1 MEELFYRTTLVILI
15 IAFFVIRAPSVL
27 SASKTKKA
35 EEKKPTRERVLVILN
50 FIGMVGIPFLYILT
64 TWLDYY
70 SFPIPEPLRLF
81 GIIFYIIG
89 FILLIWVHRTLGE
102 HWSMMLKLGEEH
114 KLITS
119 GPYSRVRHPMYTYFY
134 IMTISTALISANF
147 FVAAFG
153 ITAWTLLYL
162 VRVGDEE
169 ALMLEQ
175 FGEEYRQY
183 MKRTG
188 RLLPK
193 FKT

>member
-1 MEELFYRTTLVILI
+1 MEELFYRGALAVLI
-15 IAFFVIRAPSVL
+15 IVFFLIRAPSVL
-27 SASKTKKA
+27 RASKT
-35 EEKKPTRERVLVILN
+35 EKVKEKQPTRERVLVFLN
-50 FIGMVGIPFLYILT
+50 FIGMMCIPFLYILT
-64 TWLDYY
+64 PWFDYY
-70 SFPIPEPLRLF
+70 AFPIPELLRLF
-81 GIIFYIIG
+81 GIVFFIVG
-89 FILLIWVHRTLGE
+89 LILLAWVHRTLGK

-114 KLITS
+114 KLTIT
-119 GPYSRVRHPMYTYFY
+119 GPYSRIRHPMYTYFY
-134 IMTISTALISANF
+134 IMTSSTALISANLV
-147 FVAAFG
+147 VAAFG

-193 FKT
+193 FL